1 VLMAARQSGFRMWSF
16 STIRS
21 ADHAG
26 GGTIGIMGGT
36 FDPVH
41 NGHLAAARQLQGV
54 ADLDEVWLMP
64 NATPPHRTA
73 GPVAPAEDRMRMV
86 ELAVAG
92 HHGLVP
98 SRLEVDRGGISYT
111 IDTVRELAR
120 EYPGQRFA
128 LLLGSDAALQIRS
141 WHDAGALLDEASF
154 VIFNRPETALAPQT
168 LHELGFAP
176 ARSRIVHLDTPAI
189 AAHQVRDRLARGA
202 PIDDLVP
209 TAVADYIRTHELYQV

>member
-1 VLMAARQSGFRMWSF
+1 MWSL

-21 ADHAG
+21 AEDASPRPPG
-26 GGTIGIMGGT
+26 GLIGIMGGT

-41 NGHLAAARQLQGV
+41 NGHLAAARQLRGV
-54 ADLDEVWLMP
+54 ADLDQVWLMP

-73 GPVAPAEDRMRMV
+73 APVAPAQDRMRMV

-92 HHGLVP
+92 HDRLVP
-98 SRLEVDRGGISYT
+98 SHIEVDRGGVSYT

-120 EYPGQRFA
+120 EYPGQRFV
-128 LLLGSDAALQIRS
+128 LLIGSDAALQIRS
-141 WHDAGALLDEASF
+141 WHEADALLDTAIF

-209 TAVADYIRTHELYQV
+209 GAVADYIRVHELYRA

>member
-1 VLMAARQSGFRMWSF
+1 MWSF

-86 ELAVAG
+86 ELAVPG